1 MIQTR
6 GEKWETQ
13 KCVGLEQVYADDRQ
27 LSITDDDES
36 DIESSKVNVMDMWNK
51 DASCVSFRVDVF

>member
-51 DASCVSFRVDVF
+51 DASCVIFRVDVF

>member
-1 MIQTR
+1 MKWFTEMIQTR

-36 DIESSKVNVMDMWNK
+36 DIERSM
-51 DASCVSFRVDVF
+51 